1 MMFSLKR
8 LSHLTSRPEQT
19 QIALGVVAVVAL
31 IFGWWQLKTS
41 LRLPV
46 GSGNNSEVNM
56 EAPVFASASQEIIAL
71 QQKDSDGDGLSDYEE
86 LYVYNSSPYLVDTD
100 SDGYSDKTEVDS
112 GNDPN
117 CSPDS
122 TCGPLIIASGE
133 NTETASTPTADE
145 IRAMLRQAGASED
158 EIANYDDATL
168 LQIYREVAGEVSPSS
183 NNGSVTS
190 GLNLTSEQKDL
201 IRQMSAAE
209 LRQFL
214 INGGA
219 DASMLNQIDDATLKA
234 VIYQELGL

>member
-1 MMFSLKR
+1 MMFSLKK
-8 LSHLTSRPEQT
+8 LSHLTSQPEQT

-31 IFGWWQLKTS
+31 IFGFWQLKTS

-46 GSGNNSEVNM
+46 GSGNSEVNI

-117 CSPDS
+117 CAPGT
-122 TCGPLIIASGE
+122 TCGPLIIAKSD
-133 NTETASTPTADE
+133 NTEVSTTPTADE
-145 IRAMLRQAGASED
+145 IRSMLKQAGASEE
-158 EIANYDDATL
+158 EIAKYDDATL
-168 LQIYREVAGEVSPSS
+168 LQIYQEVAGEVAPSPS
-183 NNGSVTS
+183 NNVTG

-201 IRQMSAAE
+201 IKKMSGTE

-219 DASMLNQIDDATLKA
+219 DAAMLDKIDDATLKA